1 MVLPKPMVIHAILP
15 AVGLAVKA
23 PTHSTLV
30 NVGASMPTIPPPPL
44 MGGALVPAPG
54 VSIAHGAI
62 PPLLHHEWATP
73 STSISI
79 TVPTGKQDV
88 GQACNELARLRENF
102 CHVRHDD
109 RVCRDVAKIMRSL
122 GCDSSTNIKPRL
134 NLSIKLR

>member
-1 MVLPKPMVIHAILP
+1 MVIHAILP

-44 MGGALVPAPG
+44 MGGALAPAPG
-54 VSIAHGAI
+54 AST
-62 PPLLHHEWATP
+62 LRHEWAMS

-79 TVPTGKQDV
+79 TLPTDEQDV
-88 GQACNELARLRENF
+88 GQACNELARLREYT
-102 CHVRHDD
+102 CYVRHDD

-134 NLSIKLR
+134 NLSIKLRS

>member
-1 MVLPKPMVIHAILP
+1 MVLLKPMVVHAILP
-15 AVGLAVKA
+15 AVGLAVKV

-30 NVGASMPTIPPPPL
+30 SVGVSMPIMSPSPSTTQVVAPPTAHSVIPPFL
-44 MGGALVPAPG
+44 R
-54 VSIAHGAI
+54 HG
-62 PPLLHHEWATP
+62 WSTP

-79 TVPTGKQDV
+79 TLPTDEQNV
-88 GQACNELARLRENF
+88 RQACNELTRLREYA

-122 GCDSSTNIKPRL
+122 GCNSSTNIKPRL

>member
-1 MVLPKPMVIHAILP
+1 MLAHALLP

-30 NVGASMPTIPPPPL
+30 SVGVSMPIMSPSPSTTQVVAPPTAHSVIPPF
-44 MGGALVPAPG
+44 
-54 VSIAHGAI
+54 
-62 PPLLHHEWATP
+62 LHHEWAMP

-79 TVPTGKQDV
+79 TSPTSKQDIRR
-88 GQACNELARLRENF
+88 ACNELARLREYA

-109 RVCRDVAKIMRSL
+109 RACRDVAKIMRSL

-134 NLSIKLR
+134 NLSIKLRLRT